1 MVELSMVAHAGAAR
15 DGARNAPTPEQCRA
29 ADPASSVWVTA
40 SAGTGKTRVL
50 ADRVLRL
57 LLAAS
62 EPQQI
67 LCLTFTKAAAAE
79 MVARVQADL
88 GSFATLPDAALRD
101 DLMELLARP
110 ATAQELANARSLL
123 ARVLDLPSGLPIMT
137 IHGFCQSLLR
147 RFPLEA
153 GVPPHFDVIEPRT
166 AADLLREAQEEVLA
180 SREAAIQADLGTL
193 AVLLGEST
201 LAGGLA
207 ELREQRLRSGADLG
221 DAEAVVAALYRTLD
235 LPAGA
240 TPDAVRAAAS
250 ADPAIDRAA
259 LIAACR
265 ALELGSDR
273 DGERCALITA
283 WLTADQSGRIDG
295 YRHYETVFL
304 RVGDRAPKAQSNII
318 TGQAATPAAIDALM
332 AEQERLAAWAEKAKA
347 ARVAERTAA
356 LLRVGSAVLERY
368 GQRKARLA
376 ALDYDDLIERARDLL
391 QMPDAVSWVQYKLD
405 QQIDHLLV
413 DEGQD
418 TSPAQ
423 WAIIE
428 ALSAEFFVGSGAR
441 PEKRTLFVV
450 GDEKQSIMSVQ
461 GADVATYQRLRQ
473 SLCARA
479 EAGRQPWR
487 EEPLN
492 LSFRSAPPI
501 LHAVDAVFDA
511 ADARDGVTAGAW
523 REHGC
528 FWAERPGL
536 VEVWPLVSVEPP
548 PPAPAWQLPDQH
560 EPADKAEHSL
570 ARLIAERIKIW
581 LTDETPLAS
590 TGRQMT
596 AGDVMI
602 LLPRRGILQELLVR
616 QLKRLRVP
624 VAGADRLAL
633 IDEIAVM
640 DLVALGDA
648 LLLPEDDLTL
658 AAVLKSPLFELGEED
673 LFDLAY
679 DRGPAS
685 LHDRLRTLAGE
696 REVFAQA
703 HERFAGLLAQAD
715 FQPPFELYTR
725 LLGEGGGRERFVA
738 RLGAAALEPI
748 EAFLAQTLAY
758 ERGHPPSLQGF
769 LHWLRADPTELIRDP
784 DRPRDEVRV
793 LTVHGA
799 KGLEAPVAV
808 LADTTFV
815 PELNDRL
822 LWLEAEG
829 LPLWK
834 VGSARRDQVS
844 AAAHDL
850 SRRRQL
856 EEQRRLLYVAM
867 TRAKEQLI
875 VTGWERKN
883 SAETNWYELITA
895 GLERLPGAERMA
907 MRLGPELEG
916 MGWRLSTQQA
926 AGPRQLGLALAGPA
940 REALAPA
947 WLERAAPPEPGM
959 ARPLSPSHLDEASTP
974 AASPLDDV
982 DRYRRGR
989 LVHRLLQSLPERP
1002 AGERRAAM
1010 ARFLAQP
1017 ALALS
1022 EAEQEAI
1029 AAEVFG
1035 VLEAPAIAHAF
1046 GPGSRAEVPLAGVVE
1061 GSWGDQAIAGQ
1072 VDRLVVGEHEVLVI
1086 DYKSNRA
1093 PPATPDRVP
1102 AAYLRQ
1108 MAAYRA
1114 LLRQIYPDRRV
1125 RCALLWTQGPHLM
1138 PLDETAL
1145 ASHAPRAWL
1154 GGEGAGPEG

>member
-1 MVELSMVAHAGAAR
+1 MAAPQ
-15 DGARNAPTPEQCRA
+15 ANRNAPTDEQRRA

-62 EPQQI
+62 APQQI

-88 GSFATLPDAALRD
+88 GRFATLPEAALRD
-101 DLMELLARP
+101 DLAQLLARP
-110 ATAQELANARSLL
+110 ATAQEHANARSLL

-180 SREAAIQADLGTL
+180 SREAQVQADLATL

-201 LAGGLA
+201 LAQGLA
-207 ELREQRLRSGADLG
+207 ELREQRLRAGADLG
-221 DAEAVVAALYRTLD
+221 DAKAVVAALYRTLD
-235 LPAGA
+235 LPPGA
-240 TPDAVRAAAS
+240 TQETIRAAAC

-259 LIAACR
+259 LLAACR
-265 ALELGSDR
+265 ALECGSER
-273 DGERCALITA
+273 DVERGARIAA
-283 WLTADQSGRIDG
+283 WLAADEAGRIDACQD
-295 YRHYETVFL
+295 YETVFL
-304 RVGDRAPKAQSNII
+304 RAGDRTPKAQSNVI
-318 TGQAATPAAIDALM
+318 TSQAATPAAEAALV
-332 AEQERLAAWAEKAKA
+332 AEQERLAAWAERAKA

-368 GQRKARLA
+368 AQRKARLA

-391 QMPDAVSWVQYKLD
+391 QAPDAVSWVQYKLD

-441 PEKRTLFVV
+441 PANRTLFVV

-479 EAGRQPWR
+479 EAGRQPWH

-501 LHAVDAVFDA
+501 LQAVDAVFDA
-511 ADARDGVTAGAW
+511 ADARDGVTAGPW

-528 FWAERPGL
+528 FFAERPGL
-536 VEVWPLVSVEPP
+536 VEVWPLVKVEPP
-548 PPAPAWQLPDQH
+548 PPPPAWQLPDRH

-570 ARLIAERIKIW
+570 ARLIAERIKVW
-581 LTDETPLAS
+581 LTDEVPLAA
-590 TGRQMT
+590 TGRPMT

-633 IDEIAVM
+633 TDEIAVM
-640 DLVALGDA
+640 DLIALGDA
-648 LLLPEDDLTL
+648 LILPEDNLTL
-658 AAVLKSPLFELGEED
+658 AAVLKSPLFGLGEDE
-673 LFDLAY
+673 LFELAY
-679 DRGPAS
+679 ERGHAS
-685 LHDRLRTLAGE
+685 LQSRLRALAGE
-696 REVFAQA
+696 REIFAEA
-703 HERFAGLLAQAD
+703 RERFAGLLAQAD
-715 FQPPFELYTR
+715 FLPPFELYTR
-725 LLGEGGGRERFVA
+725 LLGEGGARKRFVE
-738 RLGAAALEPI
+738 RLGAAAIEPI
-748 EAFLAQTLAY
+748 EAFLAQALAY

-769 LHWLRADPTELIRDP
+769 LHWLRADTTELIRDP

-799 KGLEAPVAV
+799 KGLEAPVVV
-808 LADTTFV
+808 LADATFV

-822 LWLEAEG
+822 LWLETQR

-834 VGSARRDQVS
+834 VGASRRDRVS
-844 AAAHDL
+844 AQAHDL

-867 TRAKEQLI
+867 TRAQEQLI

-883 SAETNWYELITA
+883 SAETSWYELITA
-895 GLERLPGAERMA
+895 GLERVPGAQRVA
-907 MRLGPELEG
+907 MRLAPEVEG
-916 MGWRLSTQQA
+916 MGWRLTTQRG
-926 AGPRQLGLALAGPA
+926 AGPRQLGLALAGPV
-940 REALAPA
+940 REALPPA
-947 WLERAAPPEPGM
+947 WLGEAAPRESGL
-959 ARPLSPSHLDEASTP
+959 ARPLSPSHLDEASAS

-989 LVHRLLQSLPERP
+989 LIHRLLQSLPERP
-1002 AGERRAAM
+1002 AGERAAAM

-1017 ALALS
+1017 TLALGG
-1022 EAEQEAI
+1022 AEQREI
-1029 AAEVFG
+1029 AVEVFQ

-1046 GPGSRAEVPLAGVVE
+1046 GPGSRAEVPLAGAV
-1061 GSWGDQAIAGQ
+1061 GDQIIAGQ
-1072 VDRLVVGEHEVLVI
+1072 VDRLVVGEHDVLVI
-1086 DYKSNRA
+1086 DYKTNRA
-1093 PPATPDRVP
+1093 TPATPDQVP

-1108 MAAYRA
+1108 MAAYGA

-1145 ASHAPRAWL
+1145 ASHAPSAWL
-1154 GGEGAGPEG
+1154 GGAGAGPEG